1 MTSYSPFSRRA
12 FLGLAVAALA
22 VLPRHA
28 GKALSLSSE
37 QEKAINGISDYLN
50 SFKTMQG
57 EFTQVSP
64 KGNLSRGVFYIAKPG
79 KMRFEYAPP
88 NPFLIVSDGK
98 WLTVKNVKKEK
109 GDQFPLS
116 QTPLRL
122 VLANKIDI
130 LKDTKILDFQDQ
142 DGILSVTL
150 EDKKNTLGSGQL
162 TLVFDQTRNAL
173 QQWVVIDGKGRRTT
187 VTLENVGGGHRA
199 GPQALRGEDQPQD
212 QGQPLS
218 RPCQPRRQRGYG
230 SPHEPLGRHL
240 EHQFGPPPN
249 RAGHQAPRALAA
261 GRAVPAG
268 NEVPAGPV
276 SLRPHPRHGL

>member
-1 MTSYSPFSRRA
+1 MTSHSTFSRRA
-12 FLGLAVAALA
+12 FLGLALAALA
-22 VLPRHA
+22 LLPA
-28 GKALSLSSE
+28 SPAQAQPLNPE
-37 QEKAINGISDYLN
+37 QQKAIDGISDFLN

-122 VLANKIDI
+122 VLANKVDI
-130 LKDTKILDFQDQ
+130 LNDTKILDFQDQ

-187 VTLENVGGGHRA
+187 VTLENVVA
-199 GPQALRGEDQPQD
+199 GVEADPKLFVVKINRNTRGKD
-212 QGQPLS
+212 
-218 RPCQPRRQRGYG
+218 
-230 SPHEPLGRHL
+230 SP
-240 EHQFGPPPN
+240 
-249 RAGHQAPRALAA
+249 
-261 GRAVPAG
+261 
-268 NEVPAGPV
+268 
-276 SLRPHPRHGL
+276 